1 MILGVL
7 EVFDVL
13 RSIEP
18 EYPGHFSIPS
28 IFAWF
33 MIQRSAYDPALHEMH
48 SVVPIRYG
56 SKSIPPKLDWL
67 PFLWIVLYP
76 IFDPYSIRFLL
87 SSIRIS
93 SVVRRREDIFLNLF
107 DGLVPVGL
115 SECPFADSNHSILC
129 PIHHT
134 WVEIVE
140 IIWSA

>member
-33 MIQRSAYDPALHEMH
+33 MIQRSAYDLHCMKCILW
-48 SVVPIRYG
+48 SQLGMGQKASPQNGLATIFADCFVPH
-56 SKSIPPKLDWL
+56 
-67 PFLWIVLYP
+67 
-76 IFDPYSIRFLL
+76 FDPYSIRFLL

-134 WVEIVE
+134 
-140 IIWSA
+140 